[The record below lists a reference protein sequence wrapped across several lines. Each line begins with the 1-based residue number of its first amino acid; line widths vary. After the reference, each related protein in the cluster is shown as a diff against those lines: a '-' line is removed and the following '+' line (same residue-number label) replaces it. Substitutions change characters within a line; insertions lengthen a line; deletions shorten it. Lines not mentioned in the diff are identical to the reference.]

1 MQKEKEFNFSGVLTL
16 PKKINQKLVDECNL
30 FQLDKLY
37 YPNITLI
44 GRITEIDRITWNL
57 LVIKNDWLEKY
68 KMELKI
74 L

>member
-1 MQKEKEFNFSGVLTL
+1 MRGYNKDHIESPIEYMGNKL
-16 PKKINQKLVDECNL
+16 PMPYSL
-30 FQLDKLY
+30 
-37 YPNITLI
+37 
-44 GRITEIDRITWNL
+44 TEIDRITWNL